1 MTMLEHDNTDAER
14 PSASWNRRV
23 VRHADGSL
31 AIHEVRYGP
40 DGTVRAWTESCS
52 EAVDREEGLD
62 GLAKSIE
69 FTHQSSLDAT
79 AKPILDA
86 SDLPGGGDGES
97 CEASQE
103 AYSRVRAEIDGEAGK
118 KLAEAESRLA
128 ALSATNAFLTAH
140 TQRLIDRLAGAR
152 MMAGDLSI
160 EAATQFVNAERG
172 VIVRFS
178 EDRSLLPTSIG
189 EVARRDRQRY
199 RKSSAAHG
207 RSGSARPVACWRRT
221 QRPIYRRGHRLAS
234 RFCARSAPRA
244 WPRLGRGSAQ
254 HR

>member
-31 AIHEVRYGP
+31 AIHEVHYGP

-62 GLAKSIE
+62 GLTKSIE
-69 FTHQSSLDAT
+69 FTHQSSLDAA

-103 AYSRVRAEIDGEAGK
+103 AYSRVRAEIDAEAEK

-172 VIVRFS
+172 VVKS
-178 EDRSLLPTSIG
+178 GAG
-189 EVARRDRQRY
+189 EGGVLDDRQRY
-199 RKSSAAHG
+199 HRRPRMGEEDPSASRLPLEA
-207 RSGSARPVACWRRT
+207 RWKRPIAVSARTSPITCGFAQGRRPE
-221 QRPIYRRGHRLAS
+221 R
-234 RFCARSAPRA
+234 
-244 WPRLGRGSAQ
+244 GRGSG
-254 HR
+254 RG